1 MKLLQRLG
9 SAPDG
14 KSFEAVREEEL
25 KTLGADPERLM
36 GLALSGGGIRSATFN
51 LGVIQGLAKHGL
63 LKRFEYLSTVS
74 GGGYIGSWLS
84 AWAAR
89 PGCGIAKVEEAL
101 AAAREPRQVSYLREY
116 SNYLTPRM
124 GWLSADTLTMGATF
138 IRNLLLNLTIIVCY
152 AAVVLLVPWLLGWLP
167 QAVSHGALLASS
179 ALMLVLALTG
189 LVGNIVWQEIEENRP
204 DPPGGVSPPARSRPF
219 HTQAAFITVLI
230 VLPLVLSAYA
240 LSMVPQAYTT
250 LMGHWRAL
258 AGVLAFIAVA
268 ALAGLVVLRW
278 RSGISRLGAQ
288 DLARRT
294 LAVVVGPIAGMGM
307 IAYAAGVLTG
317 MDVWHRVVWGVP
329 LLIGAFLLT
338 VTITLGLS
346 GRSESEYAREWWSRL
361 GGLVTRAALTW
372 LVLCA
377 ASIYGPLLM
386 QKLGA
391 FASAN
396 LSLTWLV
403 TTIAAVLAGKHPGTG
418 KEGSRR
424 WRELLPRIGPY
435 VFMAGLLI
443 GISTALFTWV
453 AVPPW
458 VIEWDWTYFKVL
470 SEVAQPLVWDA
481 AGNVDVTHSVLLVML
496 ILSLTGLLL
505 TITVDVNLFSF
516 HMFYRNRLVRCY
528 LGASNPNPRP
538 LPFIGFDPRDN
549 PKLTELE
556 QRPYHII
563 NTGMNMTSSEHLG
576 WQERKAASFVLSRD
590 FCGYEFPKVG
600 PSIEKVKKAFQ
611 PTRDFTNGRG
621 SINLGTAMAISG
633 AAASPNMGYHS
644 SPSVAFLL
652 TVFNV
657 RLGWWMQN
665 TSSQRNW
672 KGTGPHFGLRYLMFE
687 LFGLSNDKSRFVQLS
702 DGGHFDNLGVYEL
715 VRRKCR
721 FIVVSDA
728 SQDKD
733 SKFEDLGN
741 VIRKCYVDLDV
752 KIDVSKRAIVADPA
766 NKRSLYHCVV
776 GTIDYGKDFPAGYL
790 LYLKPSLTGNEPSD
804 VAQYAAACPAF
815 PHEST
820 NDQWFSESQF
830 ESYRRLGFHIIDTV
844 FSEAL
849 DPETA
854 TGVARGEVSMERVFV
869 ALKERWSAPSSAGA
883 GAFARHGDEY
893 SRLQD
898 TLRTNPLLAFLNWQ
912 VYPEWDALTRGTR
925 RSEEDLPTAERKR
938 KLLWLP
944 DRHEEL
950 RAGFHF
956 CNSVLTLMENV
967 YVDLNL
973 QQEHEHPDNRG
984 WMNLFRQWSWSGM
997 FKVTYAVCCSMY
1009 GARFQT
1015 FCERE
1020 LKLKPGEVRV
1030 TECTDGAREQ
1040 SLNFLENKIIQAL
1053 SDAEIAYDR
1062 DRIRLFQTVVWSPDV
1077 IDRDA
1082 DPDRR
1087 FVYTFGFALTA
1098 GSEIVYFRIQDH
1110 LRKMGHAREALSELL
1125 RIDPALV
1132 EARTRAVDIDALKRL
1147 EAPKH
1152 EAFDRLFRSVRQ
1164 QRMQ

>member
-1 MKLLQRLG
+1 MKLFQRLM
-9 SAPDG
+9 PKRDG
-14 KSFEAVREEEL
+14 ASFDEVRQEEL
-25 KTLGADPERLM
+25 RTIKGDPERLM

-51 LGVIQGLAKHGL
+51 LGVLQGLAKHGL
-63 LKRFEYLSTVS
+63 LKRFDYLSTVS

-84 AWAAR
+84 AWVAR
-89 PGCGIAKVEEAL
+89 SESGIAEVEKAL
-101 AAAREPRQVSYLREY
+101 CAPREPRQVSYLREF
-116 SNYLTPRM
+116 SNYLTPRV

-138 IRNLLLNLTIIVCY
+138 VRNLLLNLTIIVCY
-152 AAVVLLVPWLLGWLP
+152 AAVGLLVPWLLGWLP
-167 QAVSHGALLASS
+167 QAVASS
-179 ALMLVLALTG
+179 GLLVTSAVMLVIALTG
-189 LVGNIVWQEIEENRP
+189 LVGNIVWQEIEENRS
-204 DPPGGVSPPARSRPF
+204 DAAAAAERRAQSQPF
-219 HTQAAFITVLI
+219 HTRAAYIATLI
-230 VLPLVLSAYA
+230 VMPLMLSAYA
-240 LSMVPQAYTT
+240 LSMAPLAYTT
-250 LMGHWRAL
+250 LMDHWRLLAAIL
-258 AGVLAFIAVA
+258 AGIAVT
-268 ALAGLVVLRW
+268 ALGALVFLRW
-278 RSGISRLGAQ
+278 HFKCGPLPGQ

-294 LAVVVGPIAGMGM
+294 LAVTAGPIAGMGM
-307 IAYAAGVLTG
+307 IAFVTAELA
-317 MDVWHRVVWGVP
+317 DHNVWHRVVWGVP
-329 LLIGAFLLT
+329 ALVAAFLLT

-346 GRSESEYAREWWSRL
+346 GRSESEYAREWWSRF
-361 GGLVTRAALTW
+361 GGLMTRTALIW
-372 LVLCA
+372 LLVCG
-377 ASIYGPLLM
+377 ASIYGPLLA

-391 FASAN
+391 YASAN

-403 TTIAAVLAGKHPGTG
+403 TTILAVLAGKHPATG
-418 KEGSRR
+418 KEGSQK
-424 WRELLPRIGPY
+424 WRELLPRVGPY

-443 GISTALFTWV
+443 AISTALFTWF
-453 AVPPW
+453 AVRPW
-458 VIEWDWTYFKVL
+458 LIEWEWTYFKVL

-481 AGNVDVTHSVLLVML
+481 DGLDVTHGVLAIMG
-496 ILSLTGLLL
+496 ILLAIGALL

-528 LGASNPNPRP
+528 LGASNPKPRP

-549 PKLTELE
+549 PKLTDLG
-556 QRPYHII
+556 QRPYHLI

-590 FCGYEFPKVG
+590 YCGYEFPKVG
-600 PSIEKVKKAFQ
+600 PSVENVKAAFQ
-611 PTRDFTNGRG
+611 RTGEFTNGRG

-665 TSSQRNW
+665 PSSRRNW
-672 KGTGPHFGLRYLMFE
+672 AGTGPHFGLRYLMFE

-728 SQDKD
+728 SQDKA

-741 VIRKCYVDLDV
+741 AIRKCYVDLDV
-752 KIDVSKRAIVADPA
+752 KIDIAKRAIVADPA
-766 NKRSLYHCVV
+766 TKRSLYHCVV
-776 GTIDYGKDFPAGYL
+776 GTIDYGKDFPTGYL

-804 VAQYAAACPAF
+804 VSQYAAACPDF

-830 ESYRRLGFHIIDTV
+830 ESYRKLGFHIIDTV

-849 DPETA
+849 EPR
-854 TGVARGEVSMERVFV
+854 TGAAAARGKVSLERIFV

-898 TLRTNPLLAFLNWQ
+898 TLRTNPLLGFLNWQ
-912 VYPEWDALTRGTR
+912 VYPEWDALTRATR
-925 RSEEDLPTAERKR
+925 RTEEDLPTAERKR

-944 DRHEEL
+944 DRYDER

-956 CNSVLTLMENV
+956 CNNVLQLMENV

-973 QQEHEHPDNRG
+973 QQEHDHPDNRG

-1020 LKLKPGEVRV
+1020 LKLKPGEVAI
-1030 TECTDGAREQ
+1030 TECTDAQRGQA
-1040 SLNFLENKIIQAL
+1040 LNFLENKIIQAF
-1053 SDAEIAYDR
+1053 SDAELAYDR

-1077 IDRDA
+1077 IDRSADA
-1082 DPDRR
+1082 ERR
-1087 FVYTFGFALTA
+1087 FAYTFGFALTA
-1098 GSEIVYFRIQDH
+1098 GPEIVYFRVQDH
-1110 LRKMGHAREALSELL
+1110 LRKMGHARLALTELL
-1125 RIDPALV
+1125 RVDPSLVASRTVVADV
-1132 EARTRAVDIDALKRL
+1132 EAVRRL
-1147 EAPKH
+1147 EMPKH
-1152 EAFDRLFRSVRQ
+1152 EAFDRLFRSVLQ
-1164 QRMQ
+1164 QRETE